1 MKIAEMTGPG
11 LDAIAIAERPL
22 LPVPAGHVRIK
33 VGAVSLNYRDVLI
46 DKGFLP
52 LDYPRI
58 PLSDSAG
65 EVVEVGAASPGSD
78 SATGSA
84 RFIIRTGSTGSS
96 HRKNSARTGWQHRWR
111 GGRVSGAAPA
121 GTGEGP
127 SAFER
132 RRGCRPALR
141 RSDRL
146 VGGDAQPFP
155 APR

>member
-65 EVVEVGAASPGSD
+65 EVVEVGAAVSRIGLGDRVCPIYYPDWING
-78 SATGSA
+78 
-84 RFIIRTGSTGSS
+84 IIAPEKFGANGVAASM
-96 HRKNSARTGWQHRWR
+96 AWR
-111 GGRVSGAAPA
+111 
-121 GTGEGP
+121 P
-127 SAFER
+127 SI
-132 RRGCRPALR
+132 
-141 RSDRL
+141 
-146 VGGDAQPFP
+146 
-155 APR
+155 